1 MVEPALTFDAEMTV
15 ASALEY
21 LATYAQFKQV
31 VIRLSFAES
40 SFWFVMS
47 SSRLKWLLDGQA
59 EADCL
64 LTALSLDEADHS
76 LTFEGASQNIP
87 PGFVGVLLA
96 DGEVVA
102 VSVEAAPSDS
112 AAVRARPVPVES
124 KADGAPVAGSTPA
137 PLPPREIPPPQMA
150 PPHPA
155 PPSSDRRA
163 GLDEKVTIVPV
174 LYATD
179 RDATGDAGPYG
190 LYGSGRG
197 MLQFGRIEVSIPPD
211 HERGEI
217 ETPRWW
223 KLEFAPNPD
232 KHVTLR
238 SARLLDRAGFLAALA
253 LDSETHAGRQALV
266 FVHGY
271 NVNFDAAVRRTAQ
284 IAHDLRFDGAPILY
298 SWPSTGA
305 VLRYTEDENNAHW
318 TEPHFEE
325 FLRVLL
331 NDSALTSVHVICHSM
346 GNRVVVETLKNLPP
360 DIDTRKLNQ
369 LILAA
374 PDIDADTFAQ
384 IAAAFCGR
392 ARQTT
397 LYASS
402 RDLAL
407 RASKMVHGYQRAG
420 DTDPRVLI
428 VKSIST
434 IDASRVDTNLLGHSY
449 IGDGT
454 SILADVDQL
463 IRTGAAAQE
472 RKFFLNPADL
482 DGGRYWMFVP

>member
-1 MVEPALTFDAEMTV
+1 MIEPALTLDAEMTV
-15 ASALEY
+15 ASALGH
-21 LATYAQFKQV
+21 LATYAQFKHV
-31 VIRLSFAES
+31 VIRLSLASSTMWFA
-40 SFWFVMS
+40 MS
-47 SSRLKWLLDGQA
+47 CSRLKWLLDGQTDA
-59 EADCL
+59 ASL
-64 LTALSLDEADHS
+64 LAALSLDEADPS
-76 LTFEGASQNIP
+76 PTFEGALQNIP

-96 DGEVVA
+96 DGAIVA
-102 VSVEAAPSDS
+102 VSVEAAPVDS
-112 AAVRARPVPVES
+112 AAVRARPVPTES
-124 KADGAPVAGSTPA
+124 KAAGPPVASSPTV
-137 PLPPREIPPPQMA
+137 PLPLRDIPPPRMTPPRA
-150 PPHPA
+150 PSA
-155 PPSSDRRA
+155 SDRKA
-163 GLDEKVTIVPV
+163 GPDEKVTIVPV

-179 RDATGDAGPYG
+179 RDATGGAGPYG

-197 MLQFGRIEVSIPPD
+197 TLQFGRIEVSIPPD
-211 HERGEI
+211 HKRGEI

-223 KLEFAPNPD
+223 KLEFTPNPD

-253 LDSETHAGRQALV
+253 LDSESQQGRQALV

-271 NVNFDAAVRRTAQ
+271 NVSFDAAVRRTAQ
-284 IAHDLRFDGAPILY
+284 IARDLRFDGAPILY

-305 VLRYTEDENNAHW
+305 MLRYTEDETNAHW
-318 TEPHFEE
+318 TEPHFQE
-325 FLRVLL
+325 FLRILL

-346 GNRVVVETLKNLPP
+346 GNRVAVETLKNLPP

-384 IAAAFCGR
+384 IAAGFCER

-428 VKSIST
+428 VKSIAT

-482 DGGRYWMFVP
+482 DGGRYWVFVP